1 MALVAWPSAL
11 TQIQSSWRFARTQ
24 RYGPETLGGV
34 RSIVAIPGGRWYC
47 TLQLAL
53 NNSDRVLAYRGW
65 LAAMLG
71 MENASAVPVCDPYG
85 ARSYTTP
92 GTMAGSY
99 SANATAVVVSGLNSA
114 GLVVGM
120 YIGIGSGTAMNLHMI
135 TAAAGSSLTIEP
147 GLRAAVT
154 AATPCSLAP
163 TSRMRLLSPGE
174 GAPDLQY
181 LKFGTASINM
191 IEAYE
196 ET

>member
-1 MALVAWPSAL
+1 MAIVSWPSGL
-11 TQIQSSWRFARTQ
+11 TQVQSSWRFARTQ
-24 RYGPETLGGV
+24 RFGPETMGGV

-53 NNSDRVLAYRGW
+53 NNATRVLAYRGW
-65 LAAMLG
+65 LASMQG
-71 MENASAVPVCDPYG
+71 MENASPVPVCDPYG
-85 ARSYTTP
+85 ARSFTAP

-163 TSRMRLLSPGE
+163 TSRMRLISPGE
-174 GAPDLQY
+174 GSPDLQL
-181 LKFGTASINM
+181 LKFGVATLNM